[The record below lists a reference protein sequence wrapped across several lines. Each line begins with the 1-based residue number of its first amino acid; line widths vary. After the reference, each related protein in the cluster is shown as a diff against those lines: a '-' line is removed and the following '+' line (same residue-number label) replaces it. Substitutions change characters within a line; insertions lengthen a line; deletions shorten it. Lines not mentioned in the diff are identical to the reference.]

1 MARQR
6 PAAARFPGPATD
18 QQAVNPPVIDRRDT
32 EQWTGDQRDD
42 EPDPPADPDSV
53 AHTICLR
60 LLTVRARS
68 RTELAQALATRH
80 VPEDAANRVLTRL
93 TEVGLIDDQAFAR
106 SFVESRHHDRG
117 LAARELSRQLLSK
130 GIDGAAV
137 ADAVAG
143 IDPDRERETAR
154 GLVERKLRS
163 MSGLDAQVQTR
174 RLAGMLARKGY
185 SPGMAFQLVREVIG
199 EQSGDL
205 DDADSAWL
213 A

>member
-137 ADAVAG
+137 ADAVAE

>member
-6 PAAARFPGPATD
+6 SAAARFPGPATD

-68 RTELAQALATRH
+68 RTELARALATRH

-199 EQSGDL
+199 EQSVDL